1 MVDIVRSTINTVRF
15 SLSQTHTHT
24 HAVTRTHTHM
34 LSHVHT
40 RCHTYTH
47 THTLIYTHTHLYTYT
62 HTHTRCRT
70 YTHTHTHTLSHVHT
84 HTHTHTHPYT
94 HTHTHTHTWTKKR
107 RNGIP
112 LGALQ
117 IQMDRTLSGD
127 AFLQTICLPGGSEK
141 ASGADMSPDSDQ
153 PINTSRR
160 DTPFHLVFHIPTTQ
174 QQFLPCYRKMIG
186 R

>member
-1 MVDIVRSTINTVRF
+1 MRSARAR
-15 SLSQTHTHT
+15 THTHT

-47 THTLIYTHTHLYTYT
+47 THTLIHTHTHLYTYT

-84 HTHTHTHPYT
+84 HTHTHTHPY
-94 HTHTHTHTWTKKR
+94 THTHTHTWTKKR

>member
-1 MVDIVRSTINTVRF
+1 MRSARAR
-15 SLSQTHTHT
+15 THTHT

-47 THTLIYTHTHLYTYT
+47 THTHTYI
-62 HTHTRCRT
+62 HTHTLIHI
-70 YTHTHTHTLSHVHT
+70 HTHTHTLSHVHT
-84 HTHTHTHPYT
+84 HTHTHAVTRTHTHTYT
-94 HTHTHTHTWTKKR
+94 HTPIHTHTHTHTWTKKR